1 MAVGVLGDRRK
12 FSCLAR
18 CFALALL
25 GCAVFSGPLKAQDD
39 GHTVSIEQAITW
51 ALLDNPSVE
60 NAELDVDKAGHA
72 IDEVWADYFPE
83 MKVVVSARRNLT
95 EQKYTF
101 DQGVFGSFAAT
112 GPIPANDVTI
122 KTNEDWTG
130 VVQLSVVQ
138 PITVIFKVELEV
150 DHMTL
155 AQMIAAENLRM
166 TLQDTVKQVKQQYY
180 QIVASQ
186 ADLSNAGESIA
197 FYEALEREMA
207 NKVEEQT
214 ALTYELLEVQ
224 ARLAQ
229 ARQEALT
236 DRNTIASQKEQLNN
250 LMGRDPMEPF
260 QVAGALNPAAL
271 LVDSETAREIA
282 LDRRPEMREALLR
295 VDLAENNVDIAEFDY
310 IPDAGAVF
318 SYTRA
323 NHNLIPDTEMY
334 VGLQLS
340 WEFFDW
346 GGRYA
351 NVQAQEVGV
360 SQARNDVHATRS
372 QVVSEVNAALR
383 NIEDAQ
389 AAVGVA
395 GLSQQA
401 SQEKLRVTMNRFEEG
416 AALLS
421 DVLDAESEL
430 SQANDDAVKAA
441 LAVLGYQAD
450 LARAMGEE

>member
-1 MAVGVLGDRRK
+1 MVAGAISGRVKSGC
-12 FSCLAR
+12 FAR
-18 CFALALL
+18 CFALVML
-25 GCAVFSGPLKAQDD
+25 GCAVFPGPLKAQDD
-39 GHTVSIEQAITW
+39 GLTVSVEQAITM

-60 NAELDVDKAGHA
+60 NAELDVDKAGYA
-72 IDEVWADYFPE
+72 IDEAWADYFPE
-83 MKVVVSARRNLT
+83 MKVSVSARRNLT
-95 EQKYTF
+95 DQKYTF
-101 DQGVFGSFAAT
+101 DQGVFGTFGAT

-130 VVQLSVVQ
+130 VVQLSVTQ
-138 PITVIFKVELEV
+138 PISGIFKVELEV
-150 DHMTL
+150 EHLTL
-155 AQMIAAENLRM
+155 AEMIAAENLRM

-197 FYEALEREMA
+197 FYEALERELA

-214 ALTYELLEVQ
+214 VLSYELLEVQ

-236 DRNTIASQKEQLNN
+236 DRSTIASQKEQLNN

-271 LVDSETAREIA
+271 LVDGETAREIA

-323 NHNLIPDTEMY
+323 NHNLIPDTEIY
-334 VGLQLS
+334 VGLELS

-372 QVVSEVNAALR
+372 RVISEVNASLR

-389 AAVGVA
+389 SAVAVA
-395 GLSQQA
+395 ELSQTA

-416 AALLS
+416 VQLLS